1 MQSAGGYDPKKSRVS
16 ESTMSDWMRSK
27 ITGEITDVPGIG
39 PGAAAKLAS
48 GEADDQITTT
58 YQLIGKFLMLKGKDV
73 SVVEHTDRFWFY
85 LREKGITA
93 HRSAIVRAIAEK
105 VNGMMPG
112 VYEASTFDVDDENE
126 EDE

>member
-48 GEADDQITTT
+48 GESDDQITTT
-58 YQLIGKFLMLKGKDV
+58 YQLIGKFLMLKGQDV
-73 SVVEHTDRFWFY
+73 SAVEHTDRFWFY

-112 VYEASTFDVDDENE
+112 VYEASDFDVDDENE